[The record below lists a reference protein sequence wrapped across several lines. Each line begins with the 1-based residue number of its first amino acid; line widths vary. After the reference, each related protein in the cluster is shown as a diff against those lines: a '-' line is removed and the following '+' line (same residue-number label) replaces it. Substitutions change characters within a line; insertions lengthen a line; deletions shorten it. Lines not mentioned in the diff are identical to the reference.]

1 MKYRSKFDIMTA
13 VLHTATG
20 GITKTSLM
28 YKTFLSHNLLNE
40 YLVLLMGGGLLAHD
54 SESRTYTTTPK
65 GNEFL
70 TINDKL
76 NELSGLAVVADIE
89 TGKRQRR
96 SLTLPE

>member
-1 MKYRSKFDIMTA
+1 MTA
-13 VLHTATG
+13 ILHSATG

-40 YLVLLMGGGLLAHD
+40 YLLLLMEGGLLAHD
-54 SESRTYTTTPK
+54 SESRTFKTTAK

-70 TINDKL
+70 AINDKL